1 MGEGKRKRKEKTLSM
16 NEPIAMGENRQNSSL
31 VLSSFWWL
39 TDMIIY
45 FTLFFLKNGAFEFL
59 PRRFGFAR
67 IGFGLIHLARS
78 DVPHQVEKHL

>member
-45 FTLFFLKNGAFEFL
+45 FTLFFKEW
-59 PRRFGFAR
+59 R
-67 IGFGLIHLARS
+67 I
-78 DVPHQVEKHL
+78 